1 MHFCCVLKSISII
14 AFTHRQ
20 FNFDEIGLFHLD
32 DDQRYDTLL
41 RIKNNIS
48 CDELMYLSTCNR
60 VEFIISSS
68 SLVSQDDVLGLIN
81 SYNLSIPLNKKENI
95 GQRVEVFH
103 EQLAVEHLFSV
114 ASSLDSLVVGEREI
128 ITQVRKAFEECKENG
143 LSGDMIRVLVQSTI
157 QTAKKIYTESAI
169 ATRPVSV
176 VSLAYFELKKYLS
189 SPKNIL
195 VVGAGKTISS
205 MLKFISKSHEHQFS
219 IYNKSIEN
227 AQKLAVQL
235 DLSAQVHS
243 LTSLGENKE
252 EIDVIITCTGS
263 QNAVITP
270 SIYNRLNPSNR
281 KITIVDLAVPNDC
294 DESIKILQEV
304 RMITV
309 DELKT
314 IAEENLKARSKEVN
328 ACKKIISQQVDAYFQ
343 HEKQRKLERAM
354 SEVPE
359 RIKVIRKKAY
369 SEVFAKEMDNLDPKA
384 RKIVD
389 DVIDY
394 MEKKYISVPMKM
406 AKEILL
412 KETIK

>member
-1 MHFCCVLKSISII
+1 MNSISII
-14 AFTHRQ
+14 AFTHRH
-20 FNFDEIGLFHLD
+20 FSFDEIGLLHLD
-32 DDQRYDTLL
+32 DKDRQRILTK
-41 RIKNNIS
+41 INNELGF
-48 CDELMYLSTCNR
+48 DELMYLSTCNR
-60 VEFIISSS
+60 VEFIFSGSTPFTS
-68 SLVSQDDVLGLIN
+68 TQLEFLVKMLLEQHAN
-81 SYNLSIPLNKKENI
+81 SNVNGMIEKA
-95 GQRVEVFH
+95 EVYH
-103 EQLAVEHLFSV
+103 GEDAVTHLFSV
-114 ASSLDSLVVGEREI
+114 ASSIDSLVVGEREI
-128 ITQVRKAFEECKENG
+128 ITQVRKAFEECKSFG
-143 LSGDMIRVLVQSTI
+143 LSGDVIRVLIQSTI

-219 IYNKSIEN
+219 IYNRSIEN

-270 SIYNRLNPSNR
+270 SIYNRLNPSHR
-281 KITIVDLAVPNDC
+281 KITVVDLAVPNDC
-294 DESIKILQEV
+294 DESIKNLQEV

-359 RIKVIRKKAY
+359 RIKVIREKAY
-369 SEVFAKEMDNLDPKA
+369 SEVFAKEIDNLDPSA

-389 DVIDY
+389 DLIDY

-412 KETIK
+412 NETIK